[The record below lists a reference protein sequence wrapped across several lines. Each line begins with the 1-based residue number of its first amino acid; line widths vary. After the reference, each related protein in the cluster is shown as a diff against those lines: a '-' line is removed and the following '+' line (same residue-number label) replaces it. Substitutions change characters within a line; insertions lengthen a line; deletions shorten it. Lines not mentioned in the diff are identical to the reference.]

1 MAVAWPAPCPIA
13 AVMAHGWL
21 GWNGVILRGV
31 GGWSRNNEMNERTA
45 PYNQK
50 TRGGVFLISQYWDK
64 RASFIHGTKSDS
76 LGPAVINC
84 ATTLYFYSEHVA
96 GSTVH
101 TYTKIRKKTGH

>member
-50 TRGGVFLISQYWDK
+50 TRGGGSFLS
-64 RASFIHGTKSDS
+64 ASTGIRELVLYMGLKVTVWAQLILTVRLLYTSTLSMS
-76 LGPAVINC
+76 LVQQCTPIQ
-84 ATTLYFYSEHVA
+84 
-96 GSTVH
+96 
-101 TYTKIRKKTGH
+101 R